1 MVSGQ
6 LTSSIQK
13 HASERKYNFCS
24 GPALLPL
31 AILEQAQ
38 VDMLSYK
45 GSGIGIMELS
55 HRSALFTGLIEE
67 ARSRILNLLG
77 LDSDFEVIFFQGGAT
92 LQFSALPLNFIDD
105 NGFGAYIV
113 NGHWSKKAFQLASQ
127 VRSAKIIWEPT
138 TTNSEKVPT
147 ETKIALDKGAA
158 FLHYTSNETIDG
170 IEFHQE
176 IVSSDAPVI
185 CDASSNILTRPIDP
199 DNFDLIYASAQKN
212 LGPSG
217 LTVSIIRKSFLDKCR
232 GTDIPL
238 LDYRA
243 MAQNH
248 SLLNTPNTW
257 AIYLVNSVCKWIED
271 QGGVEKMH
279 ALARQ
284 RSEMIYEV
292 IDNSDGFYQNRIPEE
307 SRSRVNVVFH
317 LPTKEL
323 EEAFLGEAEKQGFYG
338 LAGHRSVGG
347 IRASMYNPFPP
358 EGAQKLSEFMK
369 DFAAEFADF

>member
-1 MVSGQ
+1 
-6 LTSSIQK
+6 
-13 HASERKYNFCS
+13 
-24 GPALLPL
+24 
-31 AILEQAQ
+31 
-38 VDMLSYK
+38 
-45 GSGIGIMELS
+45 
-55 HRSALFTGLIEE
+55 
-67 ARSRILNLLG
+67 
-77 LDSDFEVIFFQGGAT
+77 
-92 LQFSALPLNFIDD
+92 
-105 NGFGAYIV
+105 
-113 NGHWSKKAFQLASQ
+113 
-127 VRSAKIIWEPT
+127 
-138 TTNSEKVPT
+138 
-147 ETKIALDKGAA
+147 
-158 FLHYTSNETIDG
+158 
-170 IEFHQE
+170 
-176 IVSSDAPVI
+176 
-185 CDASSNILTRPIDP
+185 
-199 DNFDLIYASAQKN
+199 
-212 LGPSG
+212 
-217 LTVSIIRKSFLDKCR
+217 
-232 GTDIPL
+232 
-238 LDYRA
+238 

-347 IRASMYNPFPP
+347 VRASMYNPFPP